1 MKGKSKMKRILSSLI
16 LTLLLISGAYPSA
29 VNPLKNLKIER
40 RWSAEKAIAW
50 YEKQSWLIG
59 CNFIPSNAVNQLEM
73 WQKGTFD
80 PETIDR
86 ELGWASDIGFN
97 IVRVYLHDMLWQ
109 QDSYG
114 FMNRIDQFLAI
125 AKKHNIKVMFVL
137 LDSCWNPFPKLGK
150 QPEPKPHV
158 HNSGWVQSPH
168 INLLKDTAKYDNLE
182 GYVKGVV
189 SRYRNDD
196 RVIIWDVYNEPGNRN
211 GVSYGSYEPPNKE
224 KLACKLLE
232 KAFAW
237 IREVNPEQPVTSGVW
252 VGEWQKNGK
261 ITSLNRFMLNNSDVI
276 TFHSYSSP
284 DNIQLLIPVLKEYSR
299 PIICTEYMSRGT
311 GCTFQNI
318 LPIFKQHGIGAIN
331 WGLVA
336 GKTQTQYPWAS
347 WTKQYTSEPELWFH
361 DIIRRDGTPFDKKE
375 VKFIREIAKTSDAS

>member
-1 MKGKSKMKRILSSLI
+1 MKRILSSSIII
-16 LTLLLISGAYPSA
+16 LLFISVACLSA
-29 VNPLKNLKIER
+29 ENPQKNLKTNGRWLAER
-40 RWSAEKAIAW
+40 ALAW
-50 YEKQSWLIG
+50 CDNQFWLIG
-59 CNFIPSNAVNQLEM
+59 CNFIPSTAVNQLEM
-73 WQKGTFD
+73 WQEETFD

-97 IVRVYLHDMLWQ
+97 IIRVYLHDMLWQ
-109 QDSYG
+109 QDSRG
-114 FMNRIDQFLAI
+114 FVERIDRFLAV

-158 HNSGWVQSPH
+158 HNYGWVQSPH
-168 INLLKDTAKYDNLE
+168 INLLRDTTTHNELE
-182 GYVKGVV
+182 DYVKGIV

-211 GVSYGSYEPPNKE
+211 GISYGAYEPPNKDE
-224 KLACKLLE
+224 LARKLLE

-237 IREVNPEQPVTSGVW
+237 IREVNPDQPVTSGVW
-252 VGEWQKNGK
+252 SGEWQKDGK
-261 ITSLNRFMLNNSDVI
+261 INPLNRFMLSNSDVI

-284 DNIQLLIPVLKEYSR
+284 DHIQKLVPVLKEYSR

-318 LPIFKQHGIGAIN
+318 LPIFKQHSIGAIN

-361 DIIRRDGTPFDKKE
+361 DIFRRDGNPFDKKE
-375 VKFIREIAKTSDAS
+375 VKFIRDITKANDAP